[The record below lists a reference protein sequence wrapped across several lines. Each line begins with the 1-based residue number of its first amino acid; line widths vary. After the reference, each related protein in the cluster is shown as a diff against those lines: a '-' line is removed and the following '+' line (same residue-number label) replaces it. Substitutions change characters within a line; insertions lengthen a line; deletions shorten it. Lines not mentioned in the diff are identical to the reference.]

1 MTKIIGIIPAR
12 YASTRF
18 PAKALAMIQGKT
30 MVQRVYEQAL
40 QASALSQVIVATD
53 HHLIYDHLQSFGG
66 QVVMTSTDHPSG
78 TDRCYEALQKTGL
91 SCDYVINIQGDEPF
105 IQPQQINILAACLTE
120 GQTQIATLVKKIAD
134 SDTLFDPNKPKVV
147 LNTNSEAIYFSRQAL
162 PYIRG
167 TEASQWL
174 EKYPFYKH
182 IGMYAYRTDILA
194 QLTGLPVSGL
204 EKAEALEQL
213 RWLEHGYR
221 IKVAITPYDSMG
233 IDTPEDLI
241 KALEAR

>member
-40 QASALSQVIVATD
+40 QASALSKVIVATD

-78 TDRCYEALQKTGL
+78 TDRCYEALQKTE
-91 SCDYVINIQGDEPF
+91 SSFDFVINIQGDEPF
-105 IQPQQINILAACLTE
+105 IQPQQINILAACLTDS
-120 GQTQIATLVKKIAD
+120 QTQIATLVKKIAD

-147 LNTNSEAIYFSRQAL
+147 LNANSEAIYFSRQAL

-167 TEASQWL
+167 TQTGQWL
-174 EKYPFYKH
+174 DKHTFYKH

-194 QLTGLPVSGL
+194 QLTRLPVSGL

-213 RWLEHGYR
+213 RWLENGYR
-221 IKVAITPYDSMG
+221 IKVAITPYDSLG

-241 KALEAR
+241 KALEAS